1 MMMSQKNFYRD
12 WPKETYQKSSGD
24 QPTSFCRPRVSA
36 SARLVTNAPVH
47 FTGFQVADA
56 QLRQVARIALINLLH
71 GKIRVIHL
79 VLPCRHVFRIVG
91 RGSNHWTSL
100 SHAHAEFPRG
110 GLINRVAE
118 AMRQAC
124 EFQPTTKQSN
134 PRNPPPPA
142 RTHTP
147 HPLTQ

>member
-12 WPKETYQKSSGD
+12 WPKETYHKSSGD
-24 QPTSFCRPRVSA
+24 QPASFCRPRVSA

-79 VLPCRHVFRIVG
+79 VLPSLHAFPNIV
-91 RGSNHWTSL
+91 RGL
-100 SHAHAEFPRG
+100 
-110 GLINRVAE
+110 
-118 AMRQAC
+118 
-124 EFQPTTKQSN
+124 
-134 PRNPPPPA
+134 
-142 RTHTP
+142 THSTA
-147 HPLTQ
+147 